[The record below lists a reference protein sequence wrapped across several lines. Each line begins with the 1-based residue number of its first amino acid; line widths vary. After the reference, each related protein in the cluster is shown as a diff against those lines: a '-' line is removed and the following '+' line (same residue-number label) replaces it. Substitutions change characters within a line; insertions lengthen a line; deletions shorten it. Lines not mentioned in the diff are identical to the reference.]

1 MTYAA
6 PPQKYEES
14 MGTITSL
21 MDIAQQALMANQEAL
36 NVTSNNVANQN
47 TAGYTREVVNFQ
59 SVDAVT
65 LSGATVGSGVTA
77 SATSQ
82 RDRVLEQRVQ
92 QQTQT
97 QAQSGAL
104 ESALQQ
110 IQNIFGLSSTTSSAS
125 STVVGT
131 ATDSFFGALS
141 ALASNPSDTATR
153 QNVLTAADTLAAAF
167 NSASNQLTQVST
179 SLNQQV
185 LGDVGQVNS
194 LTKTVASLNAQ
205 ITSLSP
211 GVDAGA
217 LEDQRQLAI
226 GQLSKL
232 VGLDQISTENNG
244 ITLTSSNGAVL
255 VSGSQSFALSTTQVG
270 GVTHILAG
278 VGGQDVTSNLTGG
291 DLGGVLAARD
301 QKLPAYQS
309 ALDGLA
315 FAVGTQVN
323 QQNGVGIDGN
333 GNPGAALFS
342 LPPTSTGAAAL
353 MQVATADPNAVAAA
367 SPGEGSAGNSNA
379 SALAD
384 LSSAKI
390 VGGQT
395 ASGFFASFLG
405 QIGSDTAAATTDNSA
420 QQTTLT
426 QLTTQ
431 RDSFSG
437 VALDEEAANLT
448 QYQRAYQAAAQ
459 VFNIGNSIM
468 ASALNLGVQTTVT

>member
-1 MTYAA
+1 
-6 PPQKYEES
+6 
-14 MGTITSL
+14 

-47 TAGYTREVVNFQ
+47 TAGYTRELVNFE

-65 LSGATVGSGVTA
+65 FSGSTYGSGVTA
-77 SATSQ
+77 TASSQ

-92 QQTQT
+92 QQAQS
-97 QAQSGAL
+97 QAQSGAV

-110 IQNIFGLSSTTSSAS
+110 IQNIFGLSSTTNSAS
-125 STVVGT
+125 STVLGT
-131 ATDSFFGALS
+131 AIDSFFSSLNALT
-141 ALASNPSDTATR
+141 SNPSDAATR
-153 QNVLTAADTLAAAF
+153 QNVLTAANTLAAAF
-167 NSASNQLTQVST
+167 NSASNQLAQVSS

-185 LGDVGQVNS
+185 GVDVGQVNS
-194 LTKTVASLNAQ
+194 LTETIASLNTE

-211 GVDAGA
+211 GADAGA

-244 ITLTSSNGAVL
+244 ITLTTSNGAVL
-255 VSGSQSFALSTTQVG
+255 VSGSQSFALSTSQVG
-270 GVTHILAG
+270 GTVHILAG

-291 DLGGVLAARD
+291 DLGGVLEARD
-301 QKLPAYQS
+301 QKLPTYQS
-309 ALDGLA
+309 ALDSLS

-323 QQNGVGIDGN
+323 QQNVLGIDDN

-342 LPPTSTGAAAL
+342 LPPTPTGAATL
-353 MQVATADPNAVAAA
+353 IQVATADPKAVAAA
-367 SPGEGSAGNSNA
+367 SPGEGSAGNANA

-384 LSSAKI
+384 LAGAPI

-395 ASGFFASFLG
+395 ASAFLASFLG

-420 QQTTLT
+420 QLATLT

-431 RDSFSG
+431 RDSLSG

>member
-1 MTYAA
+1 
-6 PPQKYEES
+6 

-47 TAGYTREVVNFQ
+47 TAGYTRQVVNFQ
-59 SVDAVT
+59 AVDSVT
-65 LSGATVGSGVTA
+65 LSGGTSGSGVTA
-77 SATSQ
+77 TAASQ

-97 QAQSGAL
+97 EAQSAAL

-110 IQNIFGLSSTTSSAS
+110 IQNIFGLSSTTNSAS
-125 STVVGT
+125 STVLGT
-131 ATDSFFGALS
+131 AIDSFFNSLS
-141 ALASNPSDTATR
+141 SLTSNPSDTATR
-153 QNVLTAADTLAAAF
+153 QSVLTAANTLAAAF
-167 NSASNQLTQVST
+167 NSASNQLSQVSA

-185 LGDVGQVNS
+185 TGDVGQVNS
-194 LTKTVASLNAQ
+194 LTKTIASLNAQ
-205 ITSLSP
+205 IASISP
-211 GVDAGA
+211 NGDAGS
-217 LEDQRQLAI
+217 LEDQRQQAI
-226 GQLSKL
+226 SQLSQL

-244 ITLTSSNGAVL
+244 ITLTTSNGAVL
-255 VSGSQSFALSTTQVG
+255 VSGSQSFGLSTSQVG

-278 VGGQDVTSNLTGG
+278 AGGQDVTSNLTGG
-291 DLGGVLAARD
+291 DLGGVLQARD

-309 ALDGLA
+309 GLDSLA
-315 FAVGTQVN
+315 FAIGTQVN
-323 QQNGVGIDGN
+323 QQNALGVDGN

-342 LPPTSTGAAAL
+342 LPAAPTGAAAL
-353 MQVATADPNAVAAA
+353 IQVATADPNAVAAA
-367 SPGEGSAGNSNA
+367 AAGEGSAGNANA
-379 SALAD
+379 SALAN

-390 VGGQT
+390 VAGQT
-395 ASGFFASFLG
+395 GSAFLASFLG
-405 QIGSDTAAATTDNSA
+405 QIGSDTAAATTDHSA
-420 QQTTLT
+420 QQATLT

-431 RDSFSG
+431 RDSLSA
-437 VALDEEAANLT
+437 VSLDQEASNLT